1 MMPHNATPTAT
12 PTSNEATIPMAALL
26 PGLAGLIPFWILALS
41 GVLPFG
47 LPPLLALIAFITYG
61 AVILSFVGAIW
72 WGLAAA
78 VGPTAPKAAMF
89 LWSVL
94 PALIGWMATLM
105 SADLGV
111 LILAVG
117 FLLQWSLDAGLVTR
131 YPEVMPR
138 WVFRLR
144 TILTAGVLIAMT
156 VAWWYLV

>member
-1 MMPHNATPTAT
+1 MTQNHASPNPTLT
-12 PTSNEATIPMAALL
+12 ESTIPLAALL
-26 PGLAGLIPFWILALS
+26 PGLAGLIPLWIFALS
-41 GVLPFG
+41 GILPFG
-47 LPPLLALIAFITYG
+47 LSPLLALIAFITYG

-78 VGPTAPKAAMF
+78 AGPKAPKAVMF
-89 LWSVL
+89 LWSVT
-94 PALIGWMATLM
+94 PALIGWLATLV

>member
-1 MMPHNATPTAT
+1 
-12 PTSNEATIPMAALL
+12 MAALL
-26 PGLAGLIPFWILALS
+26 PGLAGLIPFWIFALS

-47 LPPLLALIAFITYG
+47 LSPLLALIAFITYG

-78 VGPTAPKAAMF
+78 AGPTAPKAVMF
-89 LWSVL
+89 LWSVT
-94 PALIGWMATLM
+94 PALIGWLATLV

-144 TILTAGVLIAMT
+144 TILTAGVLIAVT

>member
-1 MMPHNATPTAT
+1 MTPHNAIPTPTQSA
-12 PTSNEATIPMAALL
+12 IPMAALL
-26 PGLAGLIPFWILALS
+26 LGLAGLIPFWILALS

-72 WGLAAA
+72 WGLAVSA
-78 VGPTAPKAAMF
+78 GPTAPKAMMF
-89 LWSVL
+89 LWSVM
-94 PALIGWMATLM
+94 PALMGWMATLVP
-105 SADLGV
+105 ADLGV

-117 FLLQWSLDAGLVTR
+117 FLLQWSLDAGLMAR

-144 TILTAGVLIAMT
+144 TILTAGVLIAVT

>member
-1 MMPHNATPTAT
+1 MTQHNAIPTAT
-12 PTSNEATIPMAALL
+12 PNESAIPMAALL

-72 WGLAAA
+72 WGLAVAA
-78 VGPTAPKAAMF
+78 GPTAPKAMMF
-89 LWSVL
+89 FWSVM
-94 PALIGWMATLM
+94 PALMGWMATLV

-138 WVFRLR
+138 WVFKLR
-144 TILTAGVLIAMT
+144 TMLTGGVLIAVT

>member
-1 MMPHNATPTAT
+1 MTQNHATPN
-12 PTSNEATIPMAALL
+12 PTLTESTIPMAALL
-26 PGLAGLIPFWILALS
+26 PGLAGLIPFWIFALS

-47 LPPLLALIAFITYG
+47 LSPLIALIAFLTYG

-78 VGPTAPKAAMF
+78 AGPTAPKAMMF
-89 LWSVL
+89 LWSVM
-94 PALIGWMATLM
+94 PALIGWLATLV

-117 FLLQWSLDAGLVTR
+117 FLLQWSLDAGLVVR

-138 WVFRLR
+138 WTFRLR
-144 TILTAGVLIAMT
+144 TILTAGVLIALM